1 MIECRGVTCRYGD
14 TIAVDA
20 LNLTLVPGEVCVLL
34 GPNGAGKS
42 TTVKMLSGLLE
53 PTAGKVTIDGAR
65 PRDSKAKLGVL
76 PENLGL
82 IDDLTVEEHLWLSAG
97 VYGVPDAETRI
108 EQLIRLLGLSRGRA
122 TYARSCSHGMRKK
135 TSFAMAILHNPP
147 VLILDEPFEAID
159 PVSTR
164 LIIDILTG
172 AARSGTTV
180 FLTSHVLAVV
190 EEIADRYLLFRN
202 GRVVVDQRREEL
214 PRPIG
219 ELYFALVEA
228 PVTERLE
235 WLGCD
240 RS

>member
-228 PVTERLE
+228 PVTERFE

>member
-53 PTAGKVTIDGAR
+53 PTAGKVMIDGAR
-65 PRDSKAKLGVL
+65 PRDAKAKLGVL

-97 VYGVPDAETRI
+97 VYGVSNADVRI
-108 EQLIRLLGLSRGRA
+108 EQLIRLLGLSHGRA

-164 LIIDILTG
+164 LMIDILTG

>member
-1 MIECRGVTCRYGD
+1 MDKLDLKV
-14 TIAVDA
+14 AQ
-20 LNLTLVPGEVCVLL
+20 GELCVLL

-42 TTVKMLSGLLE
+42 TTVKMLAGLIE
-53 PTAGKVTIDGAR
+53 PAIGTVTIHGVKPCNAKAR
-65 PRDSKAKLGVL
+65 LGVL

-97 VYGVPDAETRI
+97 VYNVPSPEERI
-108 EQLIRLLGLSRGRA
+108 EQLLQLLGLSRGRA
-122 TYARSCSHGMRKK
+122 TFARECSHGMRKK
-135 TSFAMAILHNPP
+135 TAFAMAVLHNPR

-164 LIIDILTG
+164 MMMDALTQA
-172 AARSGTTV
+172 AARGTTV

-190 EEIADRYLLFRN
+190 EEIGHRFLLFRN
-202 GRVVVDQRREEL
+202 GRIVLDERREMMS
-214 PRPIG
+214 RPLA
-219 ELYFALVEA
+219 ELYFELVEA

-240 RS
+240 PS